1 MVPPTKRTFHTFAD
15 GKDIP
20 DEFIIKILDA
30 CNQDLNRSFEELQD
44 RLARKFSDIFP
55 IQILTRFRTDQHDC
69 RRIMGTGRE
78 S

>member
-1 MVPPTKRTFHTFAD
+1 VSVSIKQLQNRINMVPPTKRTFYTFAD

-44 RLARKFSDIFP
+44 RLAREYSDIFFRSNFNRF
-55 IQILTRFRTDQHDC
+55 QI
-69 RRIMGTGRE
+69 
-78 S
+78 